1 MDDMVK
7 IKKININVKKI
18 KDKGYPDLLKELKG
32 EAPKQLYYKGS
43 WDDSIFENCLA
54 VVGSRR
60 MTSYGKQITEKI
72 VGQIAASG
80 ITIVSGFMYGIDA
93 TAHQAA
99 LDVGGRTIAVMPC
112 GMDYIC
118 PEYQGVLYRKIIENN
133 GLIISEFEADQKAAY
148 WTFPKRNRI
157 VAGLSQATLIVEA
170 AEKSGS
176 LITANIAKK
185 YQRKVFA
192 IPGPLTSILSAGT
205 SNLIKNG
212 AEMVTGADDISKF
225 FGTQLTARV
234 TPTTNK
240 QIEPIEQQII
250 YELQAEPL
258 EIDVLSRKID
268 VPVSKIGTAISMM
281 QLKGLIKEEKGKYYV
296 Y

>member
-1 MDDMVK
+1 MNNVVK
-7 IKKININVKKI
+7 IKKI
-18 KDKGYPDLLKELKG
+18 KDKGYPKLLKKLGKES
-32 EAPKQLYYKGS
+32 PKQLYYKGD
-43 WDDSIFENCLA
+43 WNDKIFENCLA

-80 ITIVSGFMYGIDA
+80 VIIVSGFMYGIDA
-93 TAHQAA
+93 TAHKAA

-112 GMDYIC
+112 GMDFIC
-118 PEYQGVLYRKIIENN
+118 PDYQEVLYREILENN

-157 VAGLSQATLIVEA
+157 VAGLSMATLIIEA

-176 LITANIAKK
+176 LITAGLAKK
-185 YQRKVFA
+185 YNRKVFA
-192 IPGPLTSILSAGT
+192 IPGPLTSVLSTGT
-205 SNLIKNG
+205 SHLIKNG
-212 AEMVTGADDISKF
+212 AEMVTGADDIIEYY
-225 FGTQLTARV
+225 G
-234 TPTTNK
+234 NK
-240 QIEPIEQQII
+240 TEVRPRPQSRGKTSALEDKIV
-250 YELQAEPL
+250 YELEAEPL

-268 VPVSKIGTAISMM
+268 LPVSKISIAISMM